1 MTKGEQRS
9 YFKEFKSRENL
20 SPSTAPLDYNSMY
33 KMDIKFVI
41 TSDYFFIFLCVINI

>member
-1 MTKGEQRS
+1 MTKRKQRS

-41 TSDYFFIFLCVINI
+41 TFYYFFIFLYVINR